1 MYVLRSSYPGIL
13 EQLLV
18 LTLDYKNKG
27 RSSFLDKMLDR
38 FYPKMTLN
46 GLIPTDLRKQHKTRI
61 FFSRPDNS
69 MGRDNS
75 CQAEPKFSFSILPCK
90 PHTRPPAM
98 PKPVAL
104 RAIEGVGEQLSSA
117 DP

>member
-1 MYVLRSSYPGIL
+1 
-13 EQLLV
+13 
-18 LTLDYKNKG
+18 
-27 RSSFLDKMLDR
+27 MLDR

-46 GLIPTDLRKQHKTRI
+46 RPIPTDLRKKKNKTRT

-69 MGRDNS
+69 VGKDDS
-75 CQAEPKFSFSILPCK
+75 CQAGPKFSSSIPPCK
-90 PHTRPPAM
+90 PHTRSLAM

-104 RAIEGVGEQLSSA
+104 RVTEGVGEQLSSA